1 MSYLFD
7 FNLFSLTTLAQIV
20 ILIAILVVAWLS
32 QFILGRLFIALELR
46 LRPVTWARHLPVI
59 ALSALP
65 PLLAWWLARLAIDS
79 FAALG
84 GQTDLLRWAIPF
96 FTLWFFYRLADTL
109 ITISTRAAPAQVW
122 RKKVLLPITLLA
134 ALLYG
139 FGLLDDFLQLGS
151 LADESLQN
159 ITVGSVLAGL
169 AIIGLFLLVSRAIF
183 RFLEDGFLPEAGFE
197 PGLAHAVSTLMAYT
211 VLIIGVVAGLMVT
224 GVNLTTLTVIAGG
237 LSIGLGFGLQQI
249 VSNFVS
255 GFILMFDRSISPG
268 DVIEIGS
275 TVGAVQNI
283 GIRSIIIKTATNRE
297 VIIPNSHFLSD
308 MMTNLTRTDRIVR
321 VDIKVGVSYEADPLE
336 VEQALLEAAQH
347 PQVLEDPSPTVQFLD
362 FGESSLDFAL
372 LIWTN
377 NPIRIPALSSDL
389 RYRIWD
395 SLRQR
400 NIEIPFPQRDLHIRA
415 GAMWQPGEGTPPQVK
430 ENLNQGQ

>member
-1 MSYLFD
+1 MFD
-7 FNLFSLTTLAQIV
+7 FNLFSLAVLAQAV
-20 ILIAILVVAWLS
+20 TLIAILVVAWLS
-32 QFILGRLFIALELR
+32 QFILGRLFIAFELR
-46 LRPVTWARHLPVI
+46 LRRVPWARHLPVI

-79 FAALG
+79 FDAFG
-84 GQTDLLRWAIPF
+84 GQTNLLRWAVPF

-109 ITISTRAAPAQVW
+109 ITISTRTAQAQVW
-122 RKKVLLPITLLA
+122 RRKVLLPVTLIA
-134 ALLYG
+134 GLLYT

-169 AIIGLFLLVSRAIF
+169 AIISLFLLLSRSVF

-197 PGLAHAVSTLMAYT
+197 PGLAHAVSTLMAYA

-268 DVIEIGS
+268 DVIEIAS
-275 TVGAVQNI
+275 TAGTVQNI

-308 MMTNLTRTDRIVR
+308 MMTNLTRTDRTVR
-321 VDIKVGVSYEADPLE
+321 VDIKVGVSYDADPLE

-347 PQVLEDPSPTVQFLD
+347 PQVLEEPSPAVQFLD
-362 FGESSLDFAL
+362 FGDSSLDFAL
-372 LIWTN
+372 LVWTN
-377 NPIRIPALSSDL
+377 DPIRIPALSSDL

-400 NIEIPFPQRDLHIRA
+400 NIEIPFPQRDLHIRS
-415 GAMWQPGEGTPPQVK
+415 GAMWQPKDGASPQV
-430 ENLNQGQ
+430 EETLNQGQ

>member
-1 MSYLFD
+1 MFNL
-7 FNLFSLTTLAQIV
+7 NLFSLTTLAQTAALAV
-20 ILIAILVVAWLS
+20 ILAVAWLS
-32 QFILGRLFIALELR
+32 QFVLGRLFMALEMR
-46 LRPVTWARHLPVI
+46 LKPITWARHLPVV

-79 FAALG
+79 FEAFG
-84 GQTDLLRWAIPF
+84 RQTDLLRWAVPF

-109 ITISTRAAPAQVW
+109 ININFRAPQAQVW
-122 RKKVLLPITLLA
+122 RKKVLVPITLMA
-134 ALLYG
+134 GLLYG
-139 FGLLDDFLQLGS
+139 VGLLDDFLQLRS
-151 LADESLQN
+151 LANESLQN
-159 ITVGSVLAGL
+159 ITIGSVLAGL
-169 AIIGLFLLVSRAIF
+169 AIIGLFLYLSRFIF
-183 RFLEDGFLPEAGFE
+183 RFLESGFLPEAGFE
-197 PGLAHAVSTLMAYT
+197 PGLAHAVSTLTAYA
-211 VLIIGVVAGLMVT
+211 VLIIGVIAGLMVT

-275 TVGAVQNI
+275 TVGAVQDI

-321 VDIKVGVSYEADPLE
+321 VDIKVGVSYDADPLE

-347 PQVLEDPSPTVQFLD
+347 PQILEEPPASVQFLD

-372 LIWTN
+372 LVWTN
-377 NPIRIPALSSDL
+377 NPMRIPALSSDL

-395 SLRQR
+395 SLKQR
-400 NIEIPFPQRDLHIRA
+400 NIEIPFPQRDLHIRS
-415 GAMWQPGEGTPPQVK
+415 GATWQPTDGASPRVE

>member
-1 MSYLFD
+1 MFD
-7 FNLFSLTTLAQIV
+7 FNVFSLSTLAQTV
-20 ILIAILVVAWLS
+20 TLAAILAVAWLS
-32 QFILGRLFIALELR
+32 QFVLGRLFIALEVR
-46 LRPVTWARHLPVI
+46 LRSITWARHLPVI
-59 ALSALP
+59 TLSALP
-65 PLLAWWLARLAIDS
+65 PLLAWWLAKLAIDS
-79 FAALG
+79 FEAFG
-84 GQTDLLRWAIPF
+84 GQTNLLRWAVPF

-109 ITISTRAAPAQVW
+109 INITARAPQAQVW
-122 RKKVLLPITLLA
+122 RRKVLLPITLMA
-134 ALLYG
+134 GLLYG
-139 FGLLDDFLQLGS
+139 VGLLDDFLQLGS
-151 LADESLQN
+151 LADENLKN

-169 AIIGLFLLVSRAIF
+169 AIIGLFLFLSRSTF
-183 RFLEDGFLPEAGFE
+183 SFLEGGFLPEAGFE
-197 PGLAHAVSTLMAYT
+197 PGLAHAVSTLTAYA
-211 VLIIGVVAGLMVT
+211 VLIIGVIAGLMVT

-321 VDIKVGVSYEADPLE
+321 VDIKVGVSYDADPLE

-347 PQVLEDPSPTVQFLD
+347 PQILEEPPSSVQFLD

-372 LIWTN
+372 LVWTN
-377 NPIRIPALSSDL
+377 NPMRIPALSSDL

-395 SLRQR
+395 SLKQR
-400 NIEIPFPQRDLHIRA
+400 NIEIPFPQRDLHIRS
-415 GAMWQPGEGTPPQVK
+415 GAMWHPADGPSPQVEK
-430 ENLNQGQ
+430 NLNQGQ